1 MLCKELP
8 NGWRYAPA
16 YVAGV
21 LVGGTRQRHFD
32 GTHSKPRQVLDCLQG
47 VRTLSL
53 RAAVPPARP
62 DCPIGR
68 VEGGARCVEQIWI

>member
-8 NGWRYAPA
+8 NGLRYAPA

-21 LVGGTRQRHFD
+21 LVGGTRQRHFA
-32 GTHSKPRQVLDCLQG
+32 GINVKPHKMPDCPQG

-53 RAAVPPARP
+53 RAAAPPARP